1 MTYKRKNKL
10 NVVNI
15 GLKLFCKNKGNQ
27 ECKVDFRI
35 LMEGLDTL
43 LPFMSSKRVIKVPI
57 ELFNSFIESKDN
69 YNELS
74 YNELE
79 NDAKEESK
87 NKENFLPKNSRL
99 KYAAELINS
108 IRFMCMSAE
117 ELADVVEPVEFM
129 KTIPECNTI
138 LMNAYRYHA

>member
-1 MTYKRKNKL
+1 M
-10 NVVNI
+10 NI

-69 YNELS
+69 
-74 YNELE
+74 
-79 NDAKEESK
+79 
-87 NKENFLPKNSRL
+87 
-99 KYAAELINS
+99 
-108 IRFMCMSAE
+108 
-117 ELADVVEPVEFM
+117 
-129 KTIPECNTI
+129 
-138 LMNAYRYHA
+138 